1 MYTPFQPDSNL
12 YLPDPVPDQISY
24 CYYLTGTD
32 KPVQL
37 SLEDSW
43 SKYKG
48 YYIFLYNPIDHT
60 KTDLLTALEKQLSET
75 TALKQPAHTGAAWW
89 MNTDQTTGLQGV
101 LQTKMTD
108 NAILVQEE
116 VQLGFGT
123 YQFPLFQDAPLLLHA
138 DGYLQA
144 GYPAVTGAQTTAVEK
159 SISIAVNGEMA
170 GVLTGQVMINDF
182 SSAEYTGWSA
192 GFRYSMTD
200 MDTGSLCSQYYP
212 LFAPAQTTYWLLD
225 LHWDPLH
232 PLDASR
238 SYLTFTGIS
247 FGLEKMAG
255 TEDRFQIVSGSDN
268 TMPSYLRTIYGQP
281 ISLQPVT
288 TGTDRAQLV
297 FQTYADPANPIA
309 YYLAPKGAFT
319 LGVEQES
326 VAACRL
332 LPGLAGTEAISF
344 TPGDQIIF
352 YPGNAAYA
360 GAGLGSEELDTTYTA
375 SWAFIQATGDHAP
388 AIYAAAPTV
397 ASLYQSSTTTGLLDA
412 FYNATA
418 QLPGVGTAAISFP
431 LAPYAGLGT
440 SKGTPFPPD
449 KIAPFETRLIATV
462 RKKQMDALPVPQAA
476 ATDTSSV
483 VTTTPQGLLA
493 TIAGLQWQEVL
504 LAHNTEIPTD
514 LRFVN
519 LPATLRNAFQTEN
532 LFLVIS
538 DNKNIGT
545 FEQALSIEGWQ
556 FNINIPVRN
565 PNEDPD
571 QRNILLLKFR
581 PGALLDLIGDTTTWT
596 DPLSFNHDNNQL
608 QGIQTWLLNYCSDAQ
623 SQQDEPQYAN
633 FLNILQDPQWYGILA
648 LKVDINLG
656 NFPKDLRGLLGA
668 MDLKR
673 FYAHHV
679 GVQVNFVT
687 QDTKNLNKS
696 IAVKRSNM
704 FGLINYTDPSYKR
717 VQQSSSN
724 NGNDSTRTIKNN
736 SNNGNDST
744 RTVKNNSNNGNG
756 PTQTVKDSD
765 NSMQDA
771 AYSYKVLVLQIIFAN
786 TIITNFDSKL
796 ELSARKWFEEAAS
809 LNPPTTKAEDTPPPA
824 NYSMIFDGHY
834 ENHDGHRTYTFLTR
848 KGFSYQYFLSS
859 AVLNYTDFV
868 KAQFQT
874 VNSVP
879 EKAVPTTELVTSK
892 FTFYGYLN
900 FRELENFD
908 CFSFGAPKGQEGVPA
923 RGLYFSNLA
932 LDVSFKLDTKQHSTS
947 GLAIS
952 LNTTNTAFDQSLS
965 TVRDKSFAAAFPV
978 SPNDILQGSGDN
990 TPKKLNYL
998 QVVPP
1003 VNFSTGGLQTTWYA
1017 VNFDVHW
1024 GGPGALASQTGF
1036 IPQLLLA
1043 WSPGADAVNVALFLR
1058 LPGSGGGNTFSIQ
1071 NVLKLSAGP
1080 FQLKKVV
1087 HDGDKV
1093 SYNLFLINLSLSLF
1107 GLKLPPAGNVNLVLL
1122 GDQEQP
1128 GSLGWYGAY
1137 INL

>member
-24 CYYLTGTD
+24 CYYLPGTE
-32 KPVQL
+32 KPAQL

-60 KTDLLTALEKQLSET
+60 KTDLLTALEKQLSAT
-75 TALKQPAHTGAAWW
+75 TALKQPTHTGAGWW
-89 MNTDQTTGLQGV
+89 MNTDQNSGLQSV
-101 LQTKMTD
+101 LQAKTTD
-108 NAILVQEE
+108 NGILVQEE

-123 YQFPLFQDAPLLLHA
+123 YQFPLFRDAPLLLNA
-138 DGYLQA
+138 DGHLQA
-144 GYPAVTGAQTTAVEK
+144 GYPNVTGAQTTAVEK
-159 SISIAVNGEMA
+159 SISIAVSGDMA

-182 SSAEYTGWSA
+182 SAAEYTGWSA

-200 MDTGSLCSQYYP
+200 MDTGNLCSQYYP
-212 LFAPAQTTYWLLD
+212 LFAPTQTTYWQFNV
-225 LHWDPLH
+225 HWDPLH
-232 PLDASR
+232 PLDDSR

-247 FGLEKMAG
+247 FGLEKIAG
-255 TEDRFQIVSGSDN
+255 TDDRFQIVPGGDGA
-268 TMPSYLRTIYGQP
+268 MLSYLRTIYGQP

-288 TGTDRAQLV
+288 TGPSPAQLV
-297 FQTYADPANPIA
+297 FQTYADPATPTA

-319 LGVEQES
+319 LGIQQES
-326 VAACRL
+326 AAACQL

-344 TPGDQIIF
+344 TSGDQIIF

-360 GAGLGSEELDTTYTA
+360 SAGLSSEELDTTYTV
-375 SWAFIQATGDHAP
+375 SWAFIKTRDSHTP
-388 AIYAAAPTV
+388 VIYAAAPTV
-397 ASLYQSSTTTGLLDA
+397 ASLYQSSNTAGLLDA

-418 QLPGVGTAAISFP
+418 QLPVEGTAALSFP
-431 LAPYAGLGT
+431 LVPYAGLGA
-440 SKGTPFPPD
+440 SKGAPFSPD
-449 KIAPFETRLIATV
+449 KIAPFETRLIAPA
-462 RKKQMDALPVPQAA
+462 RKKQMDAMPLPKLSDADAP
-476 ATDTSSV
+476 SV

-493 TIAGLQWQEVL
+493 TIAGLNWQEVL
-504 LAHNTEIPTD
+504 LAHNTEIATD

-519 LPATLRNAFQTEN
+519 LPAPLRNALQTNN

-545 FEQALSIEGWQ
+545 FENALSIEGWQ
-556 FNINIPVRN
+556 FNINIPARN
-565 PNEDPD
+565 PANDPD
-571 QRNILLLKFR
+571 QRNILILKFR
-581 PGALLDLIGDTTTWT
+581 PGALFDLIADLTAWT
-596 DPLSFNHDNNQL
+596 DPISFNYDNNQL
-608 QGIQTWLLNYCSDAQ
+608 QGIQTWLLNYCIDAQ

-633 FLNILQDPQWYGILA
+633 FLNIIQDPQWYGILA

-687 QDTKNLNKS
+687 QDAQNLDKP
-696 IAVKRSNM
+696 IAIKRSNM

-717 VQQSSSN
+717 VQQSS
-724 NGNDSTRTIKNN
+724 G
-736 SNNGNDST
+736 
-744 RTVKNNSNNGNG
+744 NNGNG
-756 PTQTVKDSD
+756 NTQIVSD
-765 NSMQDA
+765 TNNSMQDA
-771 AYSYKVLVLQIIFAN
+771 TYSYKVLFLQIIFAN

-796 ELSARKWFEEAAS
+796 ELTARKWFEEAAS
-809 LNPPTTKAEDTPPPA
+809 LNPPGTKADDTQPPA

-848 KGFSYQYFLSS
+848 KGLSYQYFLTSE
-859 AVLNYTDFV
+859 VLNYTDFV

-900 FRELENFD
+900 FRDLENFD
-908 CFSFGAPKGQEGVPA
+908 CFSFGAAKGQELLPA

-932 LDVSFKLDTKQHSTS
+932 LDVSFKLDTKLNATS
-947 GLAIS
+947 GLSIS
-952 LNTTNTAFDQSLS
+952 LNTANTAFDQSLS
-965 TVRDKSFAAAFPV
+965 TVRDKSFAAAFPI

-1003 VNFSTGGLQTTWYA
+1003 VNFTTAGLQDSWYA
-1017 VNFDVHW
+1017 INFDVHW
-1024 GGPGALASQTGF
+1024 GGPGALASQKGF

-1043 WSPGADAVNVALFLR
+1043 WSPGAGTTNVGIFLQ
-1058 LPGSGGGNTFSIQ
+1058 LPGSGGGGNTFSIQ

>member
-24 CYYLTGTD
+24 CYYLPGTE
-32 KPVQL
+32 KPAQL

-75 TALKQPAHTGAAWW
+75 TVLKQPAHTGAAWW
-89 MNTDQTTGLQGV
+89 MNTDQHSGLQSV
-101 LQTKMTD
+101 LQAKMTD
-108 NAILVQEE
+108 NGILVQEG

-123 YQFPLFQDAPLLLHA
+123 YQFPLFVDAPLLLNA
-138 DGYLQA
+138 DGHLQT
-144 GYPAVTGAQTTAVEK
+144 GYPNVTGAQTAAVEK
-159 SISIAVNGEMA
+159 SISIAVSGDMA

-200 MDTGSLCSQYYP
+200 MDTGNLCSQYYP
-212 LFAPAQTTYWLLD
+212 LFAPTQATTYWQFNV
-225 LHWDPLH
+225 HWDPLH
-232 PLDASR
+232 PLNDSR

-247 FGLEKMAG
+247 FGLEKIAG
-255 TEDRFQIVSGSDN
+255 TDDRFQIVPGGDGI
-268 TMPSYLRTIYGQP
+268 MPSYLRTIYGQP

-288 TGTDRAQLV
+288 AGPSPAQLV
-297 FQTYADPANPIA
+297 FQTYADPATPTA

-319 LGVEQES
+319 LGVQQENA
-326 VAACRL
+326 AACQL

-344 TPGDQIIF
+344 TSGDQIIF

-360 GAGLGSEELDTTYTA
+360 SAGLSSEELDTTYTV
-375 SWAFIQATGDHAP
+375 SWAFIKATGNHAP
-388 AIYAAAPTV
+388 VIYAAAPTV
-397 ASLYQSSTTTGLLDA
+397 ASLYQPSNTTGLLDA
-412 FYNATA
+412 FYNTTA
-418 QLPGVGTAAISFP
+418 QLPVEGTAALSFP
-431 LAPYAGLGT
+431 LAPYAGLGA
-440 SKGTPFPPD
+440 SKGTPFSPD
-449 KIAPFETRLIATV
+449 KIAPFETKLIAPA
-462 RKKQMDALPVPQAA
+462 RKKQMDTMPLPKLSNADAP
-476 ATDTSSV
+476 SV

-493 TIAGLQWQEVL
+493 TIAGLNWQEVL

-514 LRFVN
+514 LRFLN
-519 LPATLRNAFQTEN
+519 LPAPLRNALQTNN

-545 FEQALSIEGWQ
+545 FDNALSIEGWQ
-556 FNINIPVRN
+556 FNIDIPARN
-565 PNEDPD
+565 PASDPD
-571 QRNILLLKFR
+571 QRNILIMKFR
-581 PGALLDLIGDTTTWT
+581 PGALFDLIADLTAWT
-596 DPLSFNHDNNQL
+596 DPLSFNYDNNQL
-608 QGIQTWLLNYCSDAQ
+608 QGTQTWLLNYCIDAQ

-687 QDTKNLNKS
+687 QDAQNLDKP
-696 IAVKRSNM
+696 IAIKRSNM

-717 VQQSSSN
+717 VQQSS
-724 NGNDSTRTIKNN
+724 G
-736 SNNGNDST
+736 
-744 RTVKNNSNNGNG
+744 NNGNG
-756 PTQTVKDSD
+756 NTQMISD
-765 NSMQDA
+765 TNNSMQDA
-771 AYSYKVLVLQIIFAN
+771 TYSYKVLFLQIIFAN

-796 ELSARKWFEEAAS
+796 ELTARKWFEEAAS
-809 LNPPTTKAEDTPPPA
+809 LNPPGTKPDDTPLPA

-848 KGFSYQYFLSS
+848 KGLSYQYFLSS

-900 FRELENFD
+900 FRDLENFD
-908 CFSFGAPKGQEGVPA
+908 GFSFGAPKGQELVPA

-932 LDVSFKLDTKQHSTS
+932 LDVSFKLDTKLNTTS
-947 GLAIS
+947 GLSIS
-952 LNTTNTAFDQSLS
+952 LNTANTAFDQSLS
-965 TVRDKSFAAAFPV
+965 TVRDKSFAAAFPI

-1003 VNFSTGGLQTTWYA
+1003 VNFTTGGLQDTWYA

-1024 GGPGALASQTGF
+1024 GGPGALASETGF

-1043 WSPGADAVNVALFLR
+1043 WSPGADVVNVGIFLR

-1080 FQLKKVV
+1080 FQIKKVV

-1137 INL
+1137 LNL

>member
-12 YLPDPVPDQISY
+12 YLPDPIPDQISC
-24 CYYLTGTD
+24 CYFLPGTE
-32 KPVQL
+32 KPAQL

-60 KTDLLTALEKQLSET
+60 KTDLLTALEKQLSAT
-75 TALKQPAHTGAAWW
+75 TVLKQPAHTGAAWW
-89 MNTDQTTGLQGV
+89 MNTDQNSGLQSV
-101 LQTKMTD
+101 LQAKMTD
-108 NAILVQEE
+108 NGILVQEE

-123 YQFPLFQDAPLLLHA
+123 YQFPLFRDAPLLLNA
-138 DGYLQA
+138 DGHLQA
-144 GYPAVTGAQTTAVEK
+144 GYPNVTGAQTTAVEK
-159 SISIAVNGEMA
+159 SMSIAVSGDMA

-200 MDTGSLCSQYYP
+200 MDTGNLCSQYYP
-212 LFAPAQTTYWLLD
+212 LFAPTQTTYWQFNV
-225 LHWDPLH
+225 HWDPLH
-232 PLDASR
+232 PLDDSR

-247 FGLEKMAG
+247 FGLEKIAG
-255 TEDRFQIVSGSDN
+255 TDDRFQIVSGGDG
-268 TMPSYLRTIYGQP
+268 TMSSYLRTIYGLP

-288 TGTDRAQLV
+288 TGPSTAQLV
-297 FQTYADPANPIA
+297 FQTYADPATPTA

-319 LGVEQES
+319 LGVQQES
-326 VAACRL
+326 AAACQL

-344 TPGDQIIF
+344 TSGDQIIF

-360 GAGLGSEELDTTYTA
+360 SAGLSSEELDTTYTV
-375 SWAFIQATGDHAP
+375 SWAFIKATGNNAP
-388 AIYAAAPTV
+388 VIYAAAPTV
-397 ASLYQSSTTTGLLDA
+397 ASLYQSSDTAGLLDA
-412 FYNATA
+412 FYNTTA
-418 QLPGVGTAAISFP
+418 QLPAEGTAALSFP
-431 LAPYAGLGT
+431 LAPYAGLGA

-449 KIAPFETRLIATV
+449 KIAPFETKLIAPA
-462 RKKQMDALPVPQAA
+462 RKKQMDTMPLPRLSPADA
-476 ATDTSSV
+476 PSV

-493 TIAGLQWQEVL
+493 TVAGLDWQEVL

-519 LPATLRNAFQTEN
+519 LPAPLRNALQTNN

-545 FEQALSIEGWQ
+545 FDNALSIEGWQ
-556 FNINIPVRN
+556 FNINIPARN
-565 PNEDPD
+565 PANDPD
-571 QRNILLLKFR
+571 QRNILIMKFR
-581 PGALLDLIGDTTTWT
+581 PGALFDLIADLTAWT
-596 DPLSFNHDNNQL
+596 DPISFNYDNNQL
-608 QGIQTWLLNYCSDAQ
+608 QGTQTWLLNYCIDAQ

-633 FLNILQDPQWYGILA
+633 FLNIIQDPQWYGILA

-687 QDTKNLNKS
+687 QDAQNLDKP
-696 IAVKRSNM
+696 IAIKRSNM

-717 VQQSSSN
+717 VQQSS
-724 NGNDSTRTIKNN
+724 G
-736 SNNGNDST
+736 
-744 RTVKNNSNNGNG
+744 NNGNG
-756 PTQTVKDSD
+756 NTQMISD
-765 NSMQDA
+765 TNNSMQDA
-771 AYSYKVLVLQIIFAN
+771 TYSYKVLFLQIIFAN

-796 ELSARKWFEEAAS
+796 ELTARKWFEEAAS
-809 LNPPTTKAEDTPPPA
+809 LNPPGTKTDDTPPPA

-848 KGFSYQYFLSS
+848 KGLSYQYFLSS
-859 AVLNYTDFV
+859 AVLNYTDFI

-900 FRELENFD
+900 FRDLENFD
-908 CFSFGAPKGQEGVPA
+908 CFSFGAPKGQELVPA

-932 LDVSFKLDTKQHSTS
+932 LDVSFKLDTKQNTTS
-947 GLAIS
+947 GLSIS
-952 LNTTNTAFDQSLS
+952 PNISNTAFDQSLS
-965 TVRDKSFAAAFPV
+965 TVRDKSFAAAFPI

-1003 VNFSTGGLQTTWYA
+1003 VNFTTGGLQDTWYA

-1024 GGPGALASQTGF
+1024 GGPGALASETGF

-1043 WSPGADAVNVALFLR
+1043 WSPGADAVNVGIFLR

>member
-1 MYTPFQPDSNL
+1 MYTPFQTDSNL
-12 YLPDPVPDQISY
+12 YLPDPAPEQISY
-24 CYYLTGTD
+24 GYYLPGAD
-32 KPVQL
+32 KPAQL

-43 SKYKG
+43 TKYKG
-48 YYIFLYNPIDHT
+48 YYIFLYNTIDYT
-60 KTDLLTALEKQLSET
+60 NKDLLTALEKQLSET
-75 TALKQPAHTGAAWW
+75 AVLQQPTHTGAAWW
-89 MNTDQTTGLQGV
+89 TNTDDASSLQSV

-108 NAILVQEE
+108 NTILVQEA

-123 YQFPLFQDAPLLLHA
+123 YQFPLFRDAPLLLNTN
-138 DGYLQA
+138 GYLQA
-144 GYPAVTGAQTTAVEK
+144 GYPAGTGAQAAAVEK
-159 SISIAVNGEMA
+159 SVSINVSGNMA

-200 MDTGSLCSQYYP
+200 MDSGNLCSQYYP
-212 LFAPAQTTYWLLD
+212 LFAPSETNTYWLFD

-232 PLDASR
+232 PLNSAR

-247 FGLEKMAG
+247 FGLEKIAD
-255 TEDRFQIVSGSDN
+255 TEDRFQIVPGSGD

-288 TGTDRAQLV
+288 TGTTPAQLV
-297 FQTYADPANPIA
+297 FQTYADPAKSPA

-319 LGVEQES
+319 LGMKQES
-326 VAACRL
+326 PAACQL

-352 YPGNAAYA
+352 YPDNAAYA
-360 GAGLGSEELDTTYTA
+360 DAGLSSVELDTTYTA
-375 SWAFIQATGDHAP
+375 SWAFVKAIDSHAP
-388 AIYAAAPTV
+388 VIYAAAPTV
-397 ASLYQSSTTTGLLDA
+397 ASLYEPSNTAGLLDA
-412 FYNATA
+412 FYNTTA
-418 QLPGVGTAAISFP
+418 QLPAEGTAALSFP
-431 LAPYAGLGT
+431 LAPYAGLST
-440 SKGTPFPPD
+440 SKGAPFSPD
-449 KIAPFETRLIATV
+449 KIAPFETKLIAPA
-462 RKKQMDALPVPQAA
+462 RKKQMDAMPAPKQS
-476 ATDTSSV
+476 ATDAPSV
-483 VTTTPQGLLA
+483 VTSTPQGLLA
-493 TIAGLQWQEVL
+493 TIAGLNWQEVL

-519 LPATLRNAFQTEN
+519 LPVPLRNAFQTDN

-545 FEQALSIEGWQ
+545 FEHSLSIEGWQ
-556 FNINIPVRN
+556 FNIDIPARN
-565 PNEDPD
+565 PANDPD
-571 QRNILLLKFR
+571 QRNILILKFR
-581 PGALLDLIGDTTTWT
+581 PGALFDLVADLKTWT
-596 DPLSFNHDNNQL
+596 DPLSFNYDSNQL
-608 QGIQTWLLNYCSDAQ
+608 QGTQTWLLNYFIDAQ
-623 SQQDEPQYAN
+623 SQQDDPQYAN

-673 FYAHHV
+673 FYAHHI

-687 QDTKNLNKS
+687 QDAQNLDKP
-696 IAVKRSNM
+696 IAVQRSNM
-704 FGLINYTDPSYKR
+704 FGLINYTDPSYHR
-717 VQQSSSN
+717 VQQ
-724 NGNDSTRTIKNN
+724 N
-736 SNNGNDST
+736 SGD
-744 RTVKNNSNNGNG
+744 NGNG
-756 PTQTVKDSD
+756 STLTVKDAD
-765 NSMQDA
+765 NSLQDA
-771 AYSYKVLVLQIIFAN
+771 TYSYKVLFLQIIFAN

-796 ELSARKWFEEAAS
+796 ELTARKWFEEAAS
-809 LNPPTTKAEDTPPPA
+809 LNPPATKTDDTPPPA

-834 ENHDGHRTYTFLTR
+834 ENHDGHQTYTFLTS
-848 KGFSYQYFLSS
+848 KGLSYQYFLSS
-859 AVLNYTDFV
+859 AVLNYTDFI

-879 EKAVPTTELVTSK
+879 EKAVPTTELVTAK

-908 CFSFGAPKGQEGVPA
+908 GFSFGAPKGQELVPA

-932 LDVSFKLDTKQHSTS
+932 LDVSFKLDTKQNSTS
-947 GLAIS
+947 ALAIS
-952 LNTTNTAFDQSLS
+952 LNTANTAFDQSLS
-965 TVRDKSFAAAFPV
+965 TVRDKSFAAAFPI

-998 QVVPP
+998 QVIPP
-1003 VNFSTGGLQTTWYA
+1003 VNFSTGGLQDAWYA
-1017 VNFDVHW
+1017 INFDVHW
-1024 GGPGALASQTGF
+1024 GGPGALASQKGF

-1043 WSPGADAVNVALFLR
+1043 WSPGAGTANVGIFLQ
-1058 LPGSGGGNTFSIQ
+1058 LPGSGGGGNTFSIQ

-1128 GSLGWYGAY
+1128 GTLGWYGAY